1 MPKRIQL
8 PDDFYKHDFK
18 QLAKIEK
25 HPRTRIRFI
34 GLSHIQNGKS
44 YEQVAQYLLQS
55 LSAVKQ
61 WVRHY
66 KDEGIDGLKEKQRSG
81 RPVRLAIR
89 IIPNYFN
96 LYLQCR
102 IIKMVAESDLKI
114 FKTC

>member
-66 KDEGIDGLKEKQRSG
+66 KDEGIDGLKSNAVVA
-81 RPVRLAIR
+81 PVRLAIR
-89 IIPNYFN
+89 IIPNYSN

>member
-1 MPKRIQL
+1 L
-8 PDDFYKHDFK
+8 YKHSNLYFTTLVAIRK
-18 QLAKIEK
+18 NRK

-66 KDEGIDGLKEKQRSG
+66 KDEGIDDLKEKQRSG
-81 RPVRLAIR
+81 V
-89 IIPNYFN
+89 FF
-96 LYLQCR
+96 YLG
-102 IIKMVAESDLKI
+102 
-114 FKTC
+114 